1 MCVCVSGKK
10 ASRLLELPLKVCS
23 PHEINRAVRYGTGQ
37 AGGKKKSQNPD
48 LKELCA
54 HCAAMTK
61 HFNQSGL
68 AKHDL
73 RELQKEAG
81 KFFNHSDFVFS
92 WFCVMNIFM
101 KHET

>member
-1 MCVCVSGKK
+1 VSGKK
-10 ASRLLELPLKVCS
+10 ASRLLKLPLKVCS

-37 AGGKKKSQNPD
+37 AGGKNNSQNPE

-54 HCAAMTK
+54 RYAAMTK
-61 HFNQSGL
+61 RFNQSGL

-81 KFFNHSDFVFS
+81 KFCKHSDVVFS
-92 WFCVMNIFM
+92 WFCVMNIIM

>member
-37 AGGKKKSQNPD
+37 AGGKNNSKNPE

-54 HCAAMTK
+54 RYAAMTK
-61 HFNQSGL
+61 RFNQSGL

-73 RELQKEAG
+73 REPQKEAG
-81 KFFNHSDFVFS
+81 KFATIIQLLYSVGS
-92 WFCVMNIFM
+92 VLS
-101 KHET
+101 T

>member
-10 ASRLLELPLKVCS
+10 ASHLLELPLKVFS

-37 AGGKKKSQNPD
+37 AGGKKNSQNPD

-54 HCAAMTK
+54 RYAAMTK
-61 HFNQSGL
+61 RFNQSGL

-81 KFFNHSDFVFS
+81 KFATIIQLSYLVGS
-92 WFCVMNIFM
+92 VLS
-101 KHET
+101 T